1 MSRDTVIVSKCQN
14 IIGSTYTNIITA
26 SMGPK
31 LFIYARY
38 NIRESKIDRRDWY
51 TANQITIHPSTNQ
64 VTDGRNMERF
74 HTKIDRF
81 VFSRIFVNVTVKVF
95 NKMFGFR
102 CKSVLFSP
110 FLSNFFKGSETP

>member
-51 TANQITIHPSTNQ
+51 TANQITVHPSTNQ

-74 HTKIDRF
+74 HTKTDRF
-81 VFSRIFVNVTVKVF
+81 CSFF
-95 NKMFGFR
+95 
-102 CKSVLFSP
+102 LFSAEY
-110 FLSNFFKGSETP
+110 LKMKLLRWGDKVTGIYET

>member
-51 TANQITIHPSTNQ
+51 TANQITVHPSTNQ

-81 VFSRIFVNVTVKVF
+81 CSFFPVFSRILF
-95 NKMFGFR
+95 NKMFGF
-102 CKSVLFSP
+102 
-110 FLSNFFKGSETP
+110 